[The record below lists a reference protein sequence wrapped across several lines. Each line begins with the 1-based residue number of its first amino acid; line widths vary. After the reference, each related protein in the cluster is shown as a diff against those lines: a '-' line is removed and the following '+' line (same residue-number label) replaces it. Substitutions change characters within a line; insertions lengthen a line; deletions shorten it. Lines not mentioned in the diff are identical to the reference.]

1 VILCC
6 ILTLQPADALT
17 SAAAAALL
25 LMLMLMLQAE
35 AALPPPFPSNAPLRA
50 YISNMAVL
58 PAARRQGIATALV
71 GACGRIGALLDALH
85 SSAVLH
91 YVYVGRWECA

>member
-1 VILCC
+1 M
-6 ILTLQPADALT
+6 P
-17 SAAAAALL
+17 LL
-25 LMLMLMLQAE
+25 LLLLLLLLQAE

-71 GACGRIGALLDALH
+71 GACGRIGERLRLH
-85 SSAVLH
+85 CSCLAANAGWLREPAAS
-91 YVYVGRWECA
+91 